1 MPQVA
6 DQKIVGRS
14 MTFDGR
20 YVEIVR
26 MRYDGKLPAGNDEEI
41 AVNVG
46 AAPNSPGVSYGF
58 DSVENAKRFLTSNG
72 IEEFAG
78 ATRNGDVEISNR
90 RGLGL
95 PEAMISWV

>member
-1 MPQVA
+1 MPNVV
-6 DQKIVGRS
+6 DQKVIGRS

-58 DSVENAKRFLTSNG
+58 DTREEAERFLTSNG
-72 IEEFAG
+72 VEEFAG
-78 ATRNGDVEISNR
+78 TTRNGEVVISNR
-90 RGLGL
+90 LGLGL
-95 PEAMISWV
+95 PAAMISWV